1 MLSVSGGMVLPGT
14 TSGGDSV
21 TDAVSMTRIVKQ
33 FGTLV
38 ANDHVDFSARS
49 GEVHSLVGENG
60 AGKTTLMNILYG
72 VLTPDEGAIEIGGK
86 PVRIDNPAVAISLG
100 IGMVHQNFKLV
111 PSLSVAENVVL
122 GMEPG
127 KGFVVDRR
135 TAVKRVAALARERFG
150 LEMDPTAAVQDLPV
164 GLQQRVEILKMLY
177 REAQLLIL
185 DEPTAVLTPQET
197 EELFRTIRR
206 LASQGKTVIFITHK
220 LNEVMSVSDRVS
232 VMRAGRAVATLN
244 TAETTAVE
252 LAEKMVGRSVL
263 FRVEKKP
270 AVPGEVLLDVSDLDV
285 ESNRGLPA
293 VRGVSMNVRAREI
306 VGLAGVQGN
315 GQDELVEALVGLRR
329 AKAGSILLN
338 GESIKG
344 LSPIKVR
351 EAGVAYIPADR
362 TRVGLSVDSFI
373 WENLLL
379 GHHVDG
385 VFGRGPLLDVNK
397 ANSFARDL
405 IGRFD
410 IRGAQPRAPAR
421 SLSGGNQQKVVL
433 ARELSYKMQ
442 VIIADQP
449 SRGVDIGAIEFIH
462 SQLVSMRDQGCGVF
476 LISADLDEI
485 FSLSD
490 RIIVI
495 FHGRIMGELL
505 AKDATVSSV
514 GRLMA
519 GIAREGEAQSV

>member
-1 MLSVSGGMVLPGT
+1 MIQ
-14 TSGGDSV
+14 
-21 TDAVSMTRIVKQ
+21 IVKQ
-33 FGTLV
+33 FGNLV
-38 ANDHVDFSARS
+38 ANDHVDFSARA

-60 AGKTTLMNILYG
+60 AGKTTLMNVLYG
-72 VLTPDEGAIEIGGK
+72 VLTPEAGSIEINGK
-86 PVRIDNPAVAISLG
+86 PARIDNPAMAISHG

-127 KGFVVDRR
+127 RAFMVDRR
-135 TAVKRVAALARERFG
+135 AAIKRVGDLALERFG
-150 LEMDPTAAVQDLPV
+150 HAMDPTAVVQDLPV

-220 LNEVMSVSDRVS
+220 LNEVMSVSDRVT
-232 VMRAGRAVATLN
+232 VMRSGHNVATMN
-244 TAETTAVE
+244 TAETSAVL

-270 AVPGEVLLDVSDLDV
+270 AQPGDILLEVKDLQV
-285 ESNRGLPA
+285 ESNRGVKA
-293 VRGVSMNVRAREI
+293 VDGASMNVRAREI

-315 GQDELVEALVGLRR
+315 GQDELVEALVGLRHM
-329 AKAGSILLN
+329 KSGDILLN
-338 GESIKG
+338 GSSIRG
-344 LSPIKVR
+344 LSPVQVR
-351 EAGVAYIPADR
+351 NAGVAYIPADR
-362 TRVGLSVDSFI
+362 TRVGLSVESSI

-379 GHHVDG
+379 GHHLNG
-385 VFGRGPLLDVNK
+385 GFGGGPLLDVTR
-397 ANSFARDL
+397 AVRFAREL
-405 IGRFD
+405 IDRFD
-410 IRGAQPRAPAR
+410 IRGAQPKAPAR

-433 ARELSYKMQ
+433 ARELSYSRK

-462 SQLVSMRDQGCGVF
+462 RQLVAMRDQGYGVF

-490 RIIVI
+490 RILVI
-495 FHGRIMGELL
+495 FHGRIMGELS
-505 AKDATVSSV
+505 AQEATVASV

-519 GIAREGEAQSV
+519 GIEAETEVHGG

>member
-1 MLSVSGGMVLPGT
+1 MIQ
-14 TSGGDSV
+14 
-21 TDAVSMTRIVKQ
+21 IVKQ

-38 ANDHVDFSARS
+38 ANDHVDFSARV

-60 AGKTTLMNILYG
+60 AGKTTLMNVLYG
-72 VLTPDEGAIEIGGK
+72 VLLPEAGSIEINGK
-86 PVRIDNPAVAISLG
+86 PARIDNPADAISLG

-122 GMEPG
+122 GREPG
-127 KGFVVDRR
+127 KGFIVDRR
-135 TAVKRVAALARERFG
+135 AANTRVAQLARERFG
-150 LEMDPTAAVQDLPV
+150 HDMDPTATVQDLPV

-220 LNEVMSVSDRVS
+220 LNEVMTVSDRVT
-232 VMRAGRAVATLN
+232 VMRAGHAVGTMN
-244 TAETTAVE
+244 TSETSAVQ

-270 AVPGEVLLDVSDLDV
+270 AEPQDVLLEVKDLRV
-285 ESNRGLPA
+285 ESNRGVKA
-293 VRGVSMNVRAREI
+293 VNGVTMNVRAREI

-315 GQDELVEALVGLRR
+315 GQDELVEALVGLRH
-329 AKAGSILLN
+329 AKSGDILLN
-338 GESIKG
+338 GSSIKG
-344 LSPIKVR
+344 FSPIDVR
-351 EAGVAYIPADR
+351 NAGLAYIPADR
-362 TRVGLSVDSFI
+362 TRVGLSVESSI

-379 GHHVDG
+379 GHHVNG
-385 VFGRGPLLDVNK
+385 GFGAGPLLDVNK
-397 ANSFARDL
+397 AVGFARDL
-405 IGRFD
+405 ITRFD

-421 SLSGGNQQKVVL
+421 SLSGGNQQKVVI
-433 ARELSYKMQ
+433 ARELSYSRK
-442 VIIADQP
+442 VIVADQP

-462 SQLVSMRDQGCGVF
+462 RQLVAMRDQGYGVF

-490 RIIVI
+490 RILVI
-495 FHGRIMGELL
+495 FHGRIMGELSD
-505 AKDATVSSV
+505 KEATVASV

-519 GIAREGEAQSV
+519 GIEQKETVQNE

>member
-1 MLSVSGGMVLPGT
+1 MIQ
-14 TSGGDSV
+14 
-21 TDAVSMTRIVKQ
+21 IVKQ
-33 FGTLV
+33 FGNLV
-38 ANDHVDFSARS
+38 ANDHVDFSARA

-60 AGKTTLMNILYG
+60 AGKTTLMNVLYG
-72 VLTPDEGAIEIGGK
+72 VLTPEAGSIEINGT
-86 PVRIDNPAVAISLG
+86 PARIDNPAVAISHG

-127 KGFVVDRR
+127 RGFMVDRR
-135 TAVKRVAALARERFG
+135 TANKRVADLATERFG
-150 LEMDPTAAVQDLPV
+150 HAMDPTAVVQDLPV

-220 LNEVMSVSDRVS
+220 LNEVMSVSDRVT
-232 VMRAGRAVATLN
+232 VMRGGHNVATMN
-244 TAETTAVE
+244 TSETSAVL

-270 AVPGEVLLDVSDLDV
+270 AEPREVILEVKDLRV
-285 ESNRGLPA
+285 ESNRGVMA
-293 VRGVSMNVRAREI
+293 VNGVAMNVRAAEI

-315 GQDELVEALVGLRR
+315 GQDELVEALVGLRHT
-329 AKAGSILLN
+329 KSGDVLLN
-338 GESIKG
+338 GSSIRG
-344 LSPIKVR
+344 LSPIQVR
-351 EAGVAYIPADR
+351 NAGVAYIPADR
-362 TRVGLSVDSFI
+362 TRVGLSVESSI

-379 GHHVDG
+379 GHHLNG
-385 VFGRGPLLDVNK
+385 GFGSGPLLDVTR
-397 ANSFARDL
+397 AVGFARDL

-410 IRGAQPRAPAR
+410 IRGAQPKAPAR

-433 ARELSYKMQ
+433 ARELSYSRH

-462 SQLVSMRDQGCGVF
+462 RQLVAMRDQGYGVF

-490 RIIVI
+490 RILVI
-495 FHGRIMGELL
+495 FHGRIMGELS
-505 AKDATVSSV
+505 AKEATVASV

-519 GIAREGEAQSV
+519 GIDQEREVQK

>member
-1 MLSVSGGMVLPGT
+1 MIQ
-14 TSGGDSV
+14 
-21 TDAVSMTRIVKQ
+21 IVKQ
-33 FGTLV
+33 FGNLV
-38 ANDHVDFSARS
+38 ANDHVDFSARA

-60 AGKTTLMNILYG
+60 AGKTTLMNVLYG
-72 VLTPDEGAIEIGGK
+72 VLIPEAGSIEIGGN
-86 PVRIDNPAVAISLG
+86 PVRIDNPANAISLG

-122 GMEPG
+122 GKEPG
-127 KGFVVDRR
+127 RGFMVDRR
-135 TAVKRVAALARERFG
+135 TANKRVADLAMERFG
-150 LEMDPTAAVQDLPV
+150 HAMDPTATVQDLPV

-197 EELFRTIRR
+197 EELFRTLRR

-220 LNEVMSVSDRVS
+220 LNEVMSVSDRVT
-232 VMRAGRAVATLN
+232 VMRGGHAVATMN
-244 TAETTAVE
+244 TAETSAVL

-270 AVPGEVLLDVSDLDV
+270 AEPQEVLLEVKDLRV
-285 ESNRGLPA
+285 ESNRGVKA
-293 VRGVSMNVRAREI
+293 VNGITMNVRAREI

-315 GQDELVEALVGLRR
+315 GQDELVEALVGLRH
-329 AKAGSILLN
+329 AKSGEIILN
-338 GESIKG
+338 GSNIRG
-344 LSPIKVR
+344 LSPIQVR
-351 EAGVAYIPADR
+351 NAGLAYIPADR
-362 TRVGLSVDSFI
+362 TRVGLSVESSI

-379 GHHVDG
+379 GHHVNG
-385 VFGRGPLLDVNK
+385 GFGSGPLLDVNK
-397 ANSFARDL
+397 AVAFAKDL
-405 IGRFD
+405 ITRFD
-410 IRGAQPRAPAR
+410 IRGAQPKAPAR

-433 ARELSYKMQ
+433 ARELSYSSH

-462 SQLVSMRDQGCGVF
+462 SQLVAMRDQGHGVF

-495 FHGRIMGELL
+495 FQGRIMGELTE
-505 AKDATVSSV
+505 KEATVASV

-519 GIAREGEAQSV
+519 GIEREREVNGE